1 MASFSIDITDIKFA
15 GGKTGSELITISN
28 APSGGIGISDTGY
41 STHFQVV
48 VESSNQVY
56 RIKTKATNTSGSSY
70 TSYIRFYNNSDNTDY
85 IDVAIEQYSID
96 TIRLY
101 GDNIYTSGG
110 SSFDAVIGSE
120 GDALYVYVDAAAGA
134 GITETIT
141 SGGDWLSKA
150 QIYNTTTGFTRC
162 IVSYTSN
169 SDTSARTG
177 TITYVENKNQNIATL
192 SIRQNGT
199 GGGPGSGMTIT
210 PTSLSFD
217 ADGGSKSIALTY
229 DGGYY
234 NIDATE
240 VYTWTTISLS
250 DVKKGIASG
259 KVVVPTNTKVI
270 ERSGNIYFTDELG
283 GSVTLPISQAGIAA
297 ELSANPSTLS
307 FTSKGGSKTTAVTY
321 AGTLSVATLP
331 SWCSS
336 SYVDVDANH
345 RTYTITAASNKT
357 TSSRTFNWRLDD
369 SYNNYWVYLEQEA
382 APVVSLVISPSSSSV
397 SNAAGSVN
405 ITVRSTGISNVSYT
419 IDSEWIEFSSKSG
432 NVYTFNYTAN
442 DILLTRKGKITFS
455 GGDITRTFT
464 LYQDAMDQ
472 IVISPTSSS
481 VGTSSGSVQITVSGT
496 SNEISYNIA
505 DNWLS
510 YVGKSGDVYTFA
522 YPENTSISSRSTTIT
537 FSAENAASA
546 TYNITQMAMDQIT
559 VSPSTGSVNSTSGSV
574 QITVSGTSNEISYN
588 ISGNWLSYSSKSG
601 NVYTFTYPEN
611 TTSVRSATVTFSAT
625 GAKSATYT
633 ITQAAPVQITVSPLT
648 SSVDNTSGSVQ
659 VTVTGTNNIKYNIAD
674 NWLSYT
680 SKSGNVYT
688 FTYTGN
694 SSINT
699 RTTTVTFSA
708 EGATSG
714 VYTITQAAAPHLEV
728 SPSLLTFDNTGG
740 TNNVTVTYNG
750 SLSYNTSG
758 FPSWLNM
765 TEVSSSSGRKVFR
778 LTAQATSISSTRTYS
793 VVFRDNVSE
802 AALVVNQQG
811 KSASFSVTPNSL
823 TLIKE
828 GGSTELTFF
837 NIPIGGLGYEIKYG
851 SGGTGWLS
859 VSFTSNTIARVQ
871 VPVNS
876 GSRRNADIKF
886 YNQDNMDDFFVVS
899 VVQNGEGFESI
910 WMDKAYSPSSF
921 KKGEN
926 YHYKLQNKDT
936 SEVLFEGISVP
947 VSDNDYPLGINVP
960 RLVDSY
966 ISSNSIDDLKEDM
979 VLRKLDGNISIDFID
994 INDASKP
1001 TLIKTFNYWN
1011 DWSGPGYNTTYDT
1024 SMVLSDPINHKGC
1037 TGMVIPFSV
1046 YDDES
1051 ANYSVVETKKNGSQ
1065 VNYPLG
1071 VPSDSFVYA
1080 AGEFYES
1087 KKVSFKKGGT
1097 ELFSYDMDNCG
1108 NGYLIYRNRF
1118 GGWDSFLI
1126 EGNIYKYDDYN
1137 RLGGIYPKYPNNYGY
1152 NREKNI
1158 DRINIKTKY
1167 DINTGWLTD
1176 EEAQRLVFHLLSSP
1190 TIGFHSFED
1199 RSSGTFPYYLIS
1211 VSVVNTSVE
1220 YKKFR
1225 NGKKLVNYTITFE
1238 ENNTNQVQR

>member
-28 APSGGIGISDTGY
+28 APSGGIGISNTDY

-48 VESSNQVY
+48 VESLNQVY

-70 TSYIRFYNNSDNTDY
+70 TSYIRFYNKSDNTDY

-141 SGGDWLSKA
+141 SGGDWLSKS
-150 QIYNTTTGFTRC
+150 QIYNTTTGFIRC

-177 TITYVENKNQNIATL
+177 TITYVEDKNQNIATL

-217 ADGGSKSIALTY
+217 EDGGSKSIALTY

-331 SWCSS
+331 SWCST

-382 APVVSLVISPSSSSV
+382 APVVSLVISPSTSSV

-481 VGTSSGSVQITVSGT
+481 VGTSAGSVQITVSGT
-496 SNEISYNIA
+496 SNEISYSIA

-522 YPENTSISSRSTTIT
+522 Y
-537 FSAENAASA
+537 A
-546 TYNITQMAMDQIT
+546 
-559 VSPSTGSVNSTSGSV
+559 
-574 QITVSGTSNEISYN
+574 
-588 ISGNWLSYSSKSG
+588 
-601 NVYTFTYPEN
+601 EN
-611 TTSVRSATVTFSAT
+611 TT
-625 GAKSATYT
+625 
-633 ITQAAPVQITVSPLT
+633 VS
-648 SSVDNTSGSVQ
+648 
-659 VTVTGTNNIKYNIAD
+659 
-674 NWLSYT
+674 
-680 SKSGNVYT
+680 
-688 FTYTGN
+688 
-694 SSINT
+694 
-699 RTTTVTFSA
+699 
-708 EGATSG
+708 
-714 VYTITQAAAPHLEV
+714 
-728 SPSLLTFDNTGG
+728 
-740 TNNVTVTYNG
+740 
-750 SLSYNTSG
+750 
-758 FPSWLNM
+758 
-765 TEVSSSSGRKVFR
+765 
-778 LTAQATSISSTRTYS
+778 
-793 VVFRDNVSE
+793 
-802 AALVVNQQG
+802 
-811 KSASFSVTPNSL
+811 
-823 TLIKE
+823 
-828 GGSTELTFF
+828 
-837 NIPIGGLGYEIKYG
+837 
-851 SGGTGWLS
+851 
-859 VSFTSNTIARVQ
+859 
-871 VPVNS
+871 
-876 GSRRNADIKF
+876 
-886 YNQDNMDDFFVVS
+886 
-899 VVQNGEGFESI
+899 
-910 WMDKAYSPSSF
+910 
-921 KKGEN
+921 
-926 YHYKLQNKDT
+926 
-936 SEVLFEGISVP
+936 
-947 VSDNDYPLGINVP
+947 
-960 RLVDSY
+960 
-966 ISSNSIDDLKEDM
+966 
-979 VLRKLDGNISIDFID
+979 
-994 INDASKP
+994 
-1001 TLIKTFNYWN
+1001 
-1011 DWSGPGYNTTYDT
+1011 
-1024 SMVLSDPINHKGC
+1024 
-1037 TGMVIPFSV
+1037 
-1046 YDDES
+1046 
-1051 ANYSVVETKKNGSQ
+1051 
-1065 VNYPLG
+1065 
-1071 VPSDSFVYA
+1071 
-1080 AGEFYES
+1080 
-1087 KKVSFKKGGT
+1087 
-1097 ELFSYDMDNCG
+1097 
-1108 NGYLIYRNRF
+1108 
-1118 GGWDSFLI
+1118 
-1126 EGNIYKYDDYN
+1126 
-1137 RLGGIYPKYPNNYGY
+1137 
-1152 NREKNI
+1152 
-1158 DRINIKTKY
+1158 
-1167 DINTGWLTD
+1167 
-1176 EEAQRLVFHLLSSP
+1176 
-1190 TIGFHSFED
+1190 
-1199 RSSGTFPYYLIS
+1199 
-1211 VSVVNTSVE
+1211 
-1220 YKKFR
+1220 
-1225 NGKKLVNYTITFE
+1225 
-1238 ENNTNQVQR
+1238 

>member
-1 MASFSIDITDIKFA
+1 MGYESRAWYQH
-15 GGKTGSELITISN
+15 N
-28 APSGGIGISDTGY
+28 AV
-41 STHFQVV
+41 Q
-48 VESSNQVY
+48 
-56 RIKTKATNTSGSSY
+56 
-70 TSYIRFYNNSDNTDY
+70 
-85 IDVAIEQYSID
+85 
-96 TIRLY
+96 
-101 GDNIYTSGG
+101 
-110 SSFDAVIGSE
+110 
-120 GDALYVYVDAAAGA
+120 
-134 GITETIT
+134 
-141 SGGDWLSKA
+141 
-150 QIYNTTTGFTRC
+150 
-162 IVSYTSN
+162 
-169 SDTSARTG
+169 
-177 TITYVENKNQNIATL
+177 
-192 SIRQNGT
+192 
-199 GGGPGSGMTIT
+199 
-210 PTSLSFD
+210 TSLSFD
-217 ADGGSKSIALTY
+217 EDGGSKSIALTY

-307 FTSKGGSKTTAVTY
+307 FTSAGGSKTTAVTY

-369 SYNNYWVYLEQEA
+369 SYNIFWVYLEQEA
-382 APVVSLVISPSSSSV
+382 APVVSLVISPSTSSV

-496 SNEISYNIA
+496 N
-505 DNWLS
+505 
-510 YVGKSGDVYTFA
+510 
-522 YPENTSISSRSTTIT
+522 
-537 FSAENAASA
+537 
-546 TYNITQMAMDQIT
+546 
-559 VSPSTGSVNSTSGSV
+559 
-574 QITVSGTSNEISYN
+574 NEISYN
-588 ISGNWLSYSSKSG
+588 ISGNWLSYS
-601 NVYTFTYPEN
+601 
-611 TTSVRSATVTFSAT
+611 
-625 GAKSATYT
+625 
-633 ITQAAPVQITVSPLT
+633 
-648 SSVDNTSGSVQ
+648 
-659 VTVTGTNNIKYNIAD
+659 
-674 NWLSYT
+674 

-708 EGATSG
+708 AGATSG

-811 KSASFSVTPNSL
+811 KSASFSVAPNSL

-994 INDASKP
+994 INDVSKP